1 MRAYVDMNTAEIK
14 AFVENGVQKDVR
26 LIAKSLSQLTD
37 KLDQLLGMKEDVEL
51 LEIDVELMKR
61 AQFARRIRKAE

>member
-1 MRAYVDMNTAEIK
+1 MNTAEIK